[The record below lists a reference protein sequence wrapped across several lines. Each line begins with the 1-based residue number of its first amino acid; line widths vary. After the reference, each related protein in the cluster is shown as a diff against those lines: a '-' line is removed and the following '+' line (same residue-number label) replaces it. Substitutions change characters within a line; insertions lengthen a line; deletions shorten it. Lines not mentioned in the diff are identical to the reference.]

1 MSDTLFSFT
10 PPFFLPLCYWLWQ
23 EGQDETWGSHRHCC
37 GCWYILTHTPISF
50 GKKCYMLCVV
60 QRSSTRAKWKGTF
73 SLPAEALDIS
83 VHIVSEIQSP
93 VRQSPKTE
101 PPRLIQMGNFEPPP
115 PWTSGMEI
123 PTSLGSV
130 VAILIQDQRGSRWWE
145 EVMYPT
151 PSSLIRNAFN
161 SNSTAIAIRLH
172 KIQLTALTLR
182 NCPMRECTQPPLA
195 HSTVSHLSKKRHLLF
210 DRPHCACFGYVVG
223 RVETPG

>member
-115 PWTSGMEI
+115 LEPVVWKSQRPWAVWWPSSFRTREG
-123 PTSLGSV
+123 V
-130 VAILIQDQRGSRWWE
+130 VDGKKSCTQLPQASFVTLLIQ
-145 EVMYPT
+145 
-151 PSSLIRNAFN
+151 
-161 SNSTAIAIRLH
+161 
-172 KIQLTALTLR
+172 
-182 NCPMRECTQPPLA
+182 TQPQ
-195 HSTVSHLSKKRHLLF
+195 
-210 DRPHCACFGYVVG
+210 
-223 RVETPG
+223 